1 MHCIIAFICRTLL
14 LAVYIVLGRYEY
26 EAAPLNMLD
35 RVVVTCLQACVLGA
49 AWVVYEVCAFV
60 IRVLSRNRTYAP
72 LTVDLERL
80 PESTNPEASI
90 ATEYPNHNAR
100 VATDNTKTVYTD
112 AHAHTNADPDAET
125 DVETEADPEADH
137 DVDVD
142 DVSRMS
148 RVSRASHDTPN
159 TTRVVFDSRSA
170 LARYVA
176 KVHLIGVVVWTT
188 MLSIDY
194 VLTQT
199 SFVFALGM
207 LLGNVAWVISGPR
220 GRAGMPLHVIALYW
234 GLTLALIVLYLV
246 RDGAI
251 ALQET
256 ETQLGMSSN
265 HLEWSETLFALNVL
279 LSPASCGFTWTFWID
294 ARTLLAHYH
303 TSLYTSVILSVP
315 VLIFV
320 RGTYLTQILLHYSTP
335 WLMYVV
341 LIEPVLKFMT
351 IYAMTLSLDAE
362 SVVEMLTVNTSVVGA
377 CYLYFE
383 PHDAPFNATV
393 AVLVAALL
401 ILHLARLTRRALR
414 ERRTNQHDFFVIDY
428 D

>member
-14 LAVYIVLGRYEY
+14 LAIYIVLSRYEY
-26 EAAPLNMLD
+26 DAVPLDMLD
-35 RVVVTCLQACVLGA
+35 RIVVTCLQACVLGA

-60 IRVLSRNRTYAP
+60 IRILSRTRSYTPLPVVLSDRPNTEQVHR
-72 LTVDLERL
+72 
-80 PESTNPEASI
+80 EAKIDAS
-90 ATEYPNHNAR
+90 AHDKMWE
-100 VATDNTKTVYTD
+100 DDTD
-112 AHAHTNADPDAET
+112 ADTDTHVDAPPGTTTDTDDADNA
-125 DVETEADPEADH
+125 
-137 DVDVD
+137 
-142 DVSRMS
+142 S
-148 RVSRASHDTPN
+148 RVSHASRASRASHEQPT
-159 TTRVVFDSRSA
+159 TTRVVFDSRHA

-176 KVHLIGVVVWTT
+176 KVHIIGVVVWTT

-199 SFVFALGM
+199 SFLFALGM
-207 LLGNVAWVISGPR
+207 LLGNVAWVLSGPQ
-220 GRAGMPLHVIALYW
+220 GRAGMPLHVLALYW
-234 GLTLALIVLYLV
+234 SISLALIVLYLL
-246 RDGAI
+246 RDGAA
-251 ALQET
+251 ALEDTET
-256 ETQLGMSSN
+256 ELGMTPN
-265 HLEWSETLFALNVL
+265 RLEWSQTLIALTVL

-320 RGTYLTQILLHYSTP
+320 RGTYLVDILSRYSTP
-335 WLMYVV
+335 WLTHVV

-377 CYLYFE
+377 CYLFFE
-383 PHDAPFNATV
+383 PHDTSYSATV

-414 ERRTNQHDFFVIDY
+414 ERRTRQHTTFVVED